1 MIDLWDC
8 SPEELE
14 ECRVLTV
21 AIQLNIGA
29 CYIKQRRWD
38 DAVEVLNYV
47 LARDPKN
54 VKAFYRLGQ
63 VCMEQLEYEQGCL
76 VVKQGLKVKF
86 GLSSLSILIL
96 FFFFCI

>member
-14 ECRVLTV
+14 ECRLLTV

-76 VVKQGLKVKF
+76 VVSQGLKVKRPF
-86 GLSSLSILIL
+86 TLQFILNL
-96 FFFFCI
+96 FFL